1 MRKKNIEEF
10 QNWFYDDPDCIHEIG
25 MIACWLFTSKSYY
38 NAIYDGGVMLVTIDD
53 DKVPGIDE
61 NNTRNI
67 ASFFPEILTSIARE
81 DFNNRYAL
89 YNYLID
95 RNIPMK
101 ISNHKI
107 EGIKNRK
114 IIQAE
119 FDSLGRLIWLEATV

>member
-1 MRKKNIEEF
+1 
-10 QNWFYDDPDCIHEIG
+10 
-25 MIACWLFTSKSYY
+25 
-38 NAIYDGGVMLVTIDD
+38 MLVTIDD

-119 FDSLGRLIWLEATV
+119 FDSLGRLI